1 MPCALRSL
9 RSTLLLG
16 LLCLADPLWAA
27 DFDATL
33 NVHLQAIQ
41 DRDLEGLMATV
52 SEQPAPNLI
61 LPGGQLLQGKAA
73 FRDLHVQ
80 WFADP
85 DWRMDVSEVN
95 RTASAEM
102 ASVLLR
108 YTLRDRPEP
117 GQGNPRSAFLLL
129 VFQRI
134 EGEWLLVHDQNTRI
148 PETGDPAQGHE

>member
-1 MPCALRSL
+1 MPTSL
-9 RSTLLLG
+9 RLLQSTLLVGLLG
-16 LLCLADPLWAA
+16 LSSPLLAA

-33 NVHLQAIQ
+33 KVHLQAIQ
-41 DRDLEGLMATV
+41 DRDLEALMATV
-52 SEQPAPNLI
+52 AEQPAPNLI

-85 DWRMDVSEVN
+85 DWRMHVSEVS
-95 RTASAEM
+95 RTASADM

-117 GQGNPRSAFLLL
+117 GQGNPRSAFLFLA
-129 VFQRI
+129 FQRI
-134 EGEWLLVHDQNTRI
+134 EGDWLLVHDQNTRI
-148 PETGDPAQGHE
+148 PEAEDPRKKHE